1 MHHVFKKSNHIM
13 RKTNLQ
19 VAMAALLLASLGCRK
34 EQFEQLSPEIEST
47 ESFRQIEAP
56 ADFSWNTARTIQVQ
70 FTGRLAD
77 PRRLTLKIS
86 GEDGSVL
93 YRKLQNTGDDAVL
106 SVEVPAFTRQL
117 TVQYGS
123 FLQTYPASGNGVA
136 VKLN

>member
-1 MHHVFKKSNHIM
+1 M
-13 RKTNLQ
+13 Q
-19 VAMAALLLASLGCRK
+19 VALAALLLASFGCRK
-34 EQFEQLSPEIEST
+34 EQFEQLSPTVEPT

-56 ADFSWNTARTIQVQ
+56 ADFSWNTARTVQVQ

-86 GEDGSVL
+86 GEDGAVL
-93 YRKLQNTGDDAVL
+93 YRKLQAAGEDAVL

-123 FLQTYPASGNGVA
+123 FLQTYPATGNGVS